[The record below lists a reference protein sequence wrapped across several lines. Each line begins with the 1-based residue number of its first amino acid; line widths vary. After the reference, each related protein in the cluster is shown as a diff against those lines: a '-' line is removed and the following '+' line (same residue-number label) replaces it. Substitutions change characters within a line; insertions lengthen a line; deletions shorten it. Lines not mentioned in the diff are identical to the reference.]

1 MARLLAIR
9 QSQDMTQQEFADRL
23 GFLKR
28 TYLTWE
34 RGESEPPLRLLVALV
49 REFSIDANWLLEGPG
64 EVPISKGSSM
74 DWQRAKRVYKELKD
88 ELDSVYIHLDTMQF
102 FEYLEIIFSGNSK
115 SEEII
120 KNTIVKTLV
129 SGKKK

>member
-1 MARLLAIR
+1 MYKYKLAFNDLNF
-9 QSQDMTQQEFADRL
+9 Q
-23 GFLKR
+23 
-28 TYLTWE
+28 
-34 RGESEPPLRLLVALV
+34 
-49 REFSIDANWLLEGPG
+49 
-64 EVPISKGSSM
+64 
-74 DWQRAKRVYKELKD
+74 YKELKD